1 MCLACEMDAWWFAE
15 MEAAAL
21 QAGAAPTPPAREA
34 AGEGTPARNDV
45 LPSVLWSA
53 PSDRPQLGPVGEPTS
68 PPLRVTQGFVCEET
82 RSE

>member
-21 QAGAAPTPPAREA
+21 RANADAGAKPVPDNGDHLTAADVASTEPKSDPKPAPA
-34 AGEGTPARNDV
+34 
-45 LPSVLWSA
+45 
-53 PSDRPQLGPVGEPTS
+53 S
-68 PPLRVTQGFVCEET
+68 PFWCEET